1 VYPRKNK
8 FGKHHNLRMSSN
20 AIGEHF
26 SNAFGFYNIE
36 NKFQFEKNNSLH
48 QTTLTFIRTNLP
60 RFFPNSFS
68 WVRTDWPSGQD
79 GWLTIRR
86 SRVLFSSASHFFA
99 FIYIITKLH
108 NQTRTLTT
116 SIQIF
121 QREFGKIRQM
131 FPRRQH
137 TFPNAFLRIHPDF
150 FRILFPGFRMRFP
163 EFTPIFSEF
172 FFLCI

>member
-1 VYPRKNK
+1 
-8 FGKHHNLRMSSN
+8 MSDISEISESILSELD
-20 AIGEHF
+20 ALIIISEFLQTQSGEHF

-36 NKFQFEKNNSLH
+36 NKFQFEKKNSLH
-48 QTTLTFIRTNLP
+48 QTTLTFIRT
-60 RFFPNSFS
+60 
-68 WVRTDWPSGQD
+68 DWPSGQG
-79 GWLTIRR
+79 GWWTIRR
-86 SRVLFSSASHFFA
+86 SRVLFSPASHFFA

-137 TFPNAFLRIHPDF
+137 TFPNAFPRIYPDF
-150 FRILFPGFRMRFP
+150 FRILFPG
-163 EFTPIFSEF
+163 
-172 FFLCI
+172 